1 MYFTLGLSIIHDENP
16 THITVI
22 TDKTAHTKTEDTFK
36 AAASK
41 NLLSC
46 CVMVFFIIE
55 FRFLL
60 LVGQGVCVVLMRR
73 FGKVRIILV
82 WHTCVERCEL
92 CEV

>member
-1 MYFTLGLSIIHDENP
+1 MYFTLGLTIIHDENP

-22 TDKTAHTKTEDTFK
+22 IDKTAHTKTEDTFK

-46 CVMVFFIIE
+46 CVMVFFIIR

-60 LVGQGVCVVLMRR
+60 FVGQDSLRR
-73 FGKVRIILV
+73 FNAAFFVSLHFLLLLYVCR
-82 WHTCVERCEL
+82 
-92 CEV
+92 